1 MQLGRALLLHS
12 QIKPSNFFPLAR
24 PRFNLVKFLRRALFY
39 NLALGLCEANGL
51 QNNKVEKKKKK
62 IQVRE
67 SVLKWERAKIL

>member
-24 PRFNLVKFLRRALFY
+24 PRFNLVKFLRTGLFY

-51 QNNKVEKKKKK
+51 QNNKVEKKKK
-62 IQVRE
+62 IQGRE

>member
-51 QNNKVEKKKKK
+51 QNNKVEKKK
-62 IQVRE
+62 IQGRE
-67 SVLKWERAKIL
+67 SVLKCKRAKTL

>member
-24 PRFNLVKFLRRALFY
+24 PRFNLVKLLLRALFY

-62 IQVRE
+62 IQGRE

>member
-51 QNNKVEKKKKK
+51 QNNKVEKKKK
-62 IQVRE
+62 IQGRE
-67 SVLKWERAKIL
+67 SVLKCKRAKTL

>member
-51 QNNKVEKKKKK
+51 QNNKVEKKKK
-62 IQVRE
+62 IQGRE

>member
-51 QNNKVEKKKKK
+51 QNNKVEKKKK

-67 SVLKWERAKIL
+67 SVLKYKRAKTL